1 MILKKSRI
9 GGYFMKWEDL
19 SEPWKRSFVQAW
31 DAYNNGSIPIGAVL
45 VDREGKVIVEGR
57 NRVHEETAPINQICS
72 NRLAH
77 AEMNVLLQL
86 ESNDYQH
93 MGEAAI
99 FSTMEPC
106 IQCFGAI
113 ILSKVKNIYFAALD
127 DKLAGATT
135 LKDKNGFIDSRKL
148 LINGPYPVLGDIQMV
163 LRTDFLLRFDA
174 ERAEDLIAAHE
185 IDYPIGV
192 ALGRKC
198 FQTNKLYQAK
208 EELDVFPKL
217 FDELAIE
224 IQEMKKAHIS

>member
-1 MILKKSRI
+1 MR
-9 GGYFMKWEDL
+9 WEDL

-45 VDREGKVIVEGR
+45 VDREGKVIIEGR

-93 MGEAAI
+93 LGEAGI
-99 FSTMEPC
+99 YSTMEPC

-135 LKDKNGFIDSRKL
+135 LKDKHGFIDSRKL
-148 LINGPYPVLGDIQMV
+148 VINGPYPVLGDIQMV
-163 LRTDFLLRFDA
+163 LRTDFLLRYEAD
-174 ERAEDLIAAHE
+174 RAEDLIAAHA

-192 ALGRKC
+192 ALGRHY
-198 FQTNKLYQAK
+198 FQTNKLYEVKGKREA
-208 EELDVFPKL
+208 FPKF
-217 FDELAIE
+217 FDEMAVRIK
-224 IQEMKKAHIS
+224 EMEKAHIR